1 MKRGAHEI
9 LANMKNEMKREAIYM
24 KAQRNMSSRV
34 GWLVFFQT
42 FIVLGVAIGSV
53 LVLRSYFV
61 KKNIQ

>member
-9 LANMKNEMKREAIYM
+9 LANMKSEMKREAIYM

-34 GWLVFFQT
+34 GWLVFFQIV
-42 FIVLGVAIGSV
+42 IVLAVAIGSV